1 MLFDKLKATS
11 LMRVSGKT
19 PTQIVMGVVTTC
31 GIYLAV
37 WCDLDVDIL
46 VVLLVAG
53 ATALGVGRSS
63 H

>member
-31 GIYLAV
+31 GIYLPV
-37 WCDLDVDIL
+37 WCDLDVNIH
-46 VVLLVAG
+46 
-53 ATALGVGRSS
+53 RENFSN
-63 H
+63 